1 MKKLLVLLFIASSV
15 FISCNNSKP
24 KDLIV
29 KKWRVTDISVP
40 GQVLPDS
47 VKNSIKQGTMEFTKD
62 GKLALTGMGMGG
74 DKSGTYTLSE
84 DGKTLTVVTNGQTE
98 VNDVT
103 ELSKS
108 KLIIHDKT
116 NSSTLTAEPK

>member
-1 MKKLLVLLFIASSV
+1 MKRIIVLLLLTSFV
-15 FISCNNSKP
+15 FIGCKDKP
-24 KDLIV
+24 KDLLV
-29 KKWRVTDISVP
+29 KKWRVTDISIP

-47 VKNSIKQGTMEFTKD
+47 IKNNIKQGTMEFTKD
-62 GKLALTGMGMGG
+62 GKLSLTGMGMGG

-84 DGKTLTVVTNGQTE
+84 DGKTLTVVTNGQSE

-108 KLIIHDKT
+108 KLVIHDKA
-116 NSSTLTAEPK
+116 NNSTLTAEPR

>member
-1 MKKLLVLLFIASSV
+1 MKRIIALLLLSSFLFIG
-15 FISCNNSKP
+15 CKEKP

-47 VKNSIKQGTMEFTKD
+47 IKNNIKQGTMEFTKD
-62 GKLALTGMGMGG
+62 GKLNLTGMGMGG

-84 DGKTLTVVTNGQTE
+84 DGKTLTVVTNGQPE
-98 VNDVT
+98 VSDV
-103 ELSKS
+103 ELSKT
-108 KLIIHDKT
+108 KLTIHDKA
-116 NSSTLTAEPK
+116 NGSTLTAEPK